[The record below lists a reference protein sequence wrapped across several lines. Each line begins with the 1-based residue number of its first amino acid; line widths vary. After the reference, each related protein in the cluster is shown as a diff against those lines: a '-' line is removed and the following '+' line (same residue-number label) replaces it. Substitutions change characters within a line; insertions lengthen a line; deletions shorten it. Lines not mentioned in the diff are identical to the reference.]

1 MGWYVKYFFSDS
13 SDVFMKERLVGT
25 DWCDCDPC
33 STLKR
38 HCVLSTCVNHL
49 RCVLKSL
56 LTVEYLFSHLT
67 LKAPTIPKKKRYL
80 QNLIFTN
87 LHYLNPT
94 LNSKIN
100 SPNLKKGRN
109 PTFSP
114 ASNGGRVCVRMG
126 CRTSLNL
133 WPSSTWSTGLERKL
147 LGFFFSKN
155 GRSQKH

>member
-1 MGWYVKYFFSDS
+1 MSIMGWYYVKYFFSDS

-114 ASNGGRVCVRMG
+114 ASNGVAFASGWDVAHHWTFDQALHEVQA
-126 CRTSLNL
+126 
-133 WPSSTWSTGLERKL
+133 WSE
-147 LGFFFSKN
+147 N
-155 GRSQKH
+155 C